1 MSNFNSFYQ
10 DLYRILWIIPKI
22 LRTSAFPQP
31 PPPPPPHPPPHPQTS
46 AFETP
51 LPPLRTSFMDG
62 PLEASALLQRT
73 YTAELNDKQ
82 LPTPRLHC
90 LFVLICYKR
99 ITISEKCCPPVD
111 IDCCQLYLATRAF
124 WRNPGN
130 LQQEKSYCC

>member
-1 MSNFNSFYQ
+1 MDNPQNFA
-10 DLYRILWIIPKI
+10 DVRISP
-22 LRTSAFPQP
+22 T
-31 PPPPPPHPPPHPQTS
+31 PHPPPRPQTS

-51 LPPLRTSFMDG
+51 LPPFRTSFMDG

-111 IDCCQLYLATRAF
+111 IDCCQLYLESRAF

-130 LQQEKSYCC
+130 LQQEKSYCCRYQYILVSLPHGPSFVT